1 MMKLHGL
8 KLFLENSNII
18 DRNLELSTL
27 GGGVGWAK
35 VPNAPGPAHYQGFAM
50 TFRRT
55 RVNKTSLDK

>member
-27 GGGVGWAK
+27 GGGGVGK
-35 VPNAPGPAHYQGFAM
+35 SP
-50 TFRRT
+50 
-55 RVNKTSLDK
+55 